1 VRILT
6 RYLLREFLLP
16 FFYCLDAFLLLWL
29 VMDLFGRLDDFI
41 EAKVTWLQA
50 ARYYVL
56 VFPEALVQITPMALL
71 LGLLFSLANL
81 AKHNELLAMR
91 AGGISLLR
99 VAAPLWGIGLLAALI
114 VGIIHEVF
122 VPGAREKANTL
133 MKIYRGKAV
142 PDIVEHIF
150 FTNLQAN
157 RDWYI
162 PRLNTRTGELTA
174 PEIHERNP
182 DGSPRRDIFAQRAR
196 WTGAHWIF
204 QTVDVYDHT
213 AAVSPPPVE
222 RFQQISFPQLNETP
236 QRLVTENKLPVE
248 MTSRELRRTL
258 RALDRAGHHD
268 RAAPLRATLHHRY
281 AFPATCFFVIWI
293 GLPLGL
299 RIRRSGA
306 LLSVGTALILFVGY
320 YIATQITFKL
330 AAGGHLPAPLAAWL
344 VNLVFFVAGGV
355 LLWRVR

>member
-1 VRILT
+1 VRILN

-16 FFYCLDAFLLLWL
+16 FFYCLDAFALLWL

-41 EAKVTWLQA
+41 EAKVTFFQA
-50 ARYYVL
+50 VRYYLVL
-56 VFPEALVQITPMALL
+56 FPEAFVQIIPMALL

-81 AKHNELLAMR
+81 ARHNELLAMR
-91 AGGISLLR
+91 AGGVSLIRL
-99 VAAPLWGIGLLAALI
+99 AAPLWGIGLAATI
-114 VGIIHEVF
+114 VVFAINEIF

-133 MKIYRGKAV
+133 MKIYRGKAT
-142 PDIVEHIF
+142 PDMVENIF
-150 FTNLQAN
+150 FTNLSAH

-162 PRLNTRTGELTA
+162 PRLNTRTGELLA
-174 PEIHERNP
+174 PEVHERNP
-182 DGSPRRDIFAQRAR
+182 DGSPRRDIFAQRAF
-196 WTGAHWIF
+196 WNGSQWIF
-204 QTVDVYDHT
+204 QAVDVYDHT

-222 RFQQISFPQLNETP
+222 RFQQMTFPQLNETP

-248 MTSRELRRTL
+248 MTSRELRRTM
-258 RALDRAGHHD
+258 RAFDRAGHRH
-268 RAAPLRATLHHRY
+268 RTAPLRATLHHRY

-299 RIRRSGA
+299 QTRRSGA
-306 LLSVGTALILFVGY
+306 LLSVGTALILVVAY
-320 YIATQITFKL
+320 YIVSQITFKL

-344 VNLVFFVAGGV
+344 ANLAFLVGGGV